1 MLSPPNGLGRLE
13 AVELDLQ
20 TLVAVIRDELRAANP
35 PVSASPPAASP
46 KRPNWLDIS
55 KFMLALLSCVLAAY
69 FSVQVAL
76 YDRPTK
82 EEINPKIE
90 KLNDQVVD
98 IKTQL
103 SAVQTKVSGVDEKV
117 TEGFRDIKE
126 ALRKR

>member
-1 MLSPPNGLGRLE
+1 VSLAPANGSGRPVE
-13 AVELDLQ
+13 TELDLQ
-20 TLVAVIRDELRAANP
+20 SLIAIVREELRTTAQ
-35 PVSASPPAASP
+35 PAAAAPPTP
-46 KRPNWLDIS
+46 KGPFWFDIS
-55 KFMLALLSCVLAAY
+55 KFALALLSCILAAY
-69 FSVQVAL
+69 FSVQAAL

-98 IKTQL
+98 LKTQL

-126 ALRKR
+126 ALRKK